1 MTTTGYT
8 VAIKRNTVYL
18 YVNLKIYYVIYL
30 LLLIMLLFIML
41 IKIFKLKFKTYYLK

>member
-18 YVNLKIYYVIYL
+18 YVNKNLLCYLFVTTYYVIIYYVN
-30 LLLIMLLFIML
+30 
-41 IKIFKLKFKTYYLK
+41 KNFKLKFKTYYLK